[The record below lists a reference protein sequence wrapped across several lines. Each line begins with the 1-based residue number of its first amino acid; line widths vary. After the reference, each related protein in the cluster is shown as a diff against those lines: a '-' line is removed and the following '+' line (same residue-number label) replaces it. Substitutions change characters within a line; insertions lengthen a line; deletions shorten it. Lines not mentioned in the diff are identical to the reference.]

1 MKRLL
6 ILCLL
11 GPVAHAA
18 QPVIAPADAL
28 AARLQAVTP
37 VASVPLAALQALP
50 EALLQPR
57 SLQPAWGDYPLAA
70 LRQLAHYQQ
79 QCQGSL
85 GAVAA
90 AWQQFARAYCRGQ
103 PLPAAW
109 WAAHPV
115 HPLGGSSAGVWRQ
128 RWPQGA
134 PAAGLHL
141 RERRDA
147 LAPLAA
153 LSDDKLDALLAGE
166 RWLRQD
172 DSLWWLHD
180 GHWRQYRAVQWQ
192 PLLAELGWQWAPAGS
207 SACQARLGRDCLQ
220 PLPPSPWP
228 WRLLGVLLV
237 AATAI
242 SLLWLA
248 WQRRRLERERRR
260 ALQLLTHELRT
271 PITGLAGVVE
281 QLRSQFDLLPPAA
294 QHSFGQL
301 AGGVAR
307 LRQLAEA
314 SRHYLG
320 AGHFVQAL
328 QPVPLADWLD
338 GVAERHQCHY
348 CLQQDVTLLLT
359 PYWLTLCLDNL
370 LANARRH
377 GQAPWQLHAAWDGR
391 LLTLHVTDAGRLP
404 HYRLHRLLRR
414 GSAGDGMGLGL
425 GIVADAMRRMGGRL
439 RLSGPPTTF
448 TLCLP
453 ARQAESAP

>member
-1 MKRLL
+1 M
-6 ILCLL
+6 
-11 GPVAHAA
+11 A
-18 QPVIAPADAL
+18 
-28 AARLQAVTP
+28 T
-37 VASVPLAALQALP
+37 
-50 EALLQPR
+50 
-57 SLQPAWGDYPLAA
+57 
-70 LRQLAHYQQ
+70 
-79 QCQGSL
+79 
-85 GAVAA
+85 
-90 AWQQFARAYCRGQ
+90 
-103 PLPAAW
+103 
-109 WAAHPV
+109 
-115 HPLGGSSAGVWRQ
+115 GGSTVPCSGSRCWPSWAGSGRP
-128 RWPQGA
+128 RA
-134 PAAGLHL
+134 
-141 RERRDA
+141 
-147 LAPLAA
+147 APLA
-153 LSDDKLDALLAGE
+153 
-166 RWLRQD
+166 RR
-172 DSLWWLHD
+172 
-180 GHWRQYRAVQWQ
+180 
-192 PLLAELGWQWAPAGS
+192 GWGAIACSRLPA
-207 SACQARLGRDCLQ
+207 
-220 PLPPSPWP
+220 SPWP
-228 WRLLGVLLV
+228 WRLLAGLLV
-237 AATAI
+237 LAAAG

-281 QLRSQFDLLPPAA
+281 QLRGQFDLLPPAA

-320 AGHFVQAL
+320 ASQFAQAL

-377 GQAPWQLHAAWDGR
+377 GRAPWRLHAAWDGR

-414 GSAGDGMGLGL
+414 GGAGDGMGLGL

-453 ARQAESAP
+453 AQQAESTP